1 MSKTEECINAL
12 QEHIAG
18 MAEHAFYA
26 VLEMEGDSAS
36 LEQFMKLYTR
46 QLEHVAS
53 EYLINQVL
61 KQKSATFQSV
71 KKMHTAKEV
80 QKIINNS

>member
-1 MSKTEECINAL
+1 MAKTEDCINAL

-18 MAEHAFYA
+18 IAEHAFYA
-26 VLEMEGDSAS
+26 VLEMEGNSAS
-36 LEQFMKLYTR
+36 FEQFMKLYAR

-61 KQKSATFQSV
+61 KPKSTALQPA
-71 KKMHTAKEV
+71 KRMHTAKEV
-80 QKIINNS
+80 QKIINNN